1 MRKWIIPAAAVVVV
15 AAALVARVSQSDA
28 RWHILSNT
36 AINTN
41 RLCVDGLR
49 YTWASG
55 ETTTQ
60 PSATRPVGAPWWIG
74 PVALV
79 VQHAPSTTPS
89 TEQDWFNAPLAGADV
104 FEAAYRPTFNP
115 TDQFWYPYSH
125 VGTVPFRHP
134 LASGT
139 ESVRLDPQPNGDD
152 SSADAF
158 EAVHNCVLFGRIDF
172 VPGQTTNQ
180 VDFSVDGTLTTALL
194 SNANFDATAVVP
206 GPVRFGPTGTEAG
219 PIVSSVSDVNGNGLK
234 DRVFQFKRSMTGLA
248 CTSTEV
254 ELGAIDPA
262 TGKRFY
268 ETDSM
273 QGINCPP

>member
-139 ESVRLDPQPNGDD
+139 ESVRLDPQPM
-152 SSADAF
+152 AMT
-158 EAVHNCVLFGRIDF
+158 HR
-172 VPGQTTNQ
+172 QT
-180 VDFSVDGTLTTALL
+180 L
-194 SNANFDATAVVP
+194 S
-206 GPVRFGPTGTEAG
+206 
-219 PIVSSVSDVNGNGLK
+219 
-234 DRVFQFKRSMTGLA
+234 KRSITVSCLA
-248 CTSTEV
+248 ASTSCRGRRQTRS
-254 ELGAIDPA
+254 IS
-262 TGKRFY
+262 R
-268 ETDSM
+268 SM
-273 QGINCPP
+273 GR